1 MTGVCEV
8 APTCQF
14 GQYFSQSSNGCAR
27 ICPQNT
33 FYYESVCL
41 TACLQ
46 GYQDNGVGGCVAV
59 SVQSGCSYPYYLS
72 NGVCISNC
80 PSSTY
85 ADSNSRVC
93 KSCSSNCFS
102 CLTNTFCYA
111 CNAGF
116 DLSNGVCITSSV
128 NCPSGQFRYNGVCY
142 KTCPVGSCAQGNFCQ
157 RVCPA
162 GSWSFNN
169 GCYRTCPT
177 KFTTNDA
184 CVDSCPAGTNLQNG
198 VCQVGSQSCSSGKY
212 FDTTSN
218 SCQNC
223 QFPCSQCSLTASY
236 CTACSAGLT
245 LNQNLCVSSSNSCGT
260 GSYQDAA
267 KKCQPC
273 PSKCATCISATQCS
287 TCAQGFNFNGFDCV
301 VAVAQL
307 QKIVLTVKNVCR
319 RNNVAFVT
327 VGLNIIP
334 NGLSPTQKA
343 SFFLVV
349 PNSGDKISFVNQ
361 WQLDAN
367 NFVVAITY
375 TTFPTQT
382 AVFLAVNSQLLA
394 NSYSS
399 IGYNADASSFVSASI
414 NVGLSPAPESLNI
427 PSGTSAITANDR
439 DSLPLV
445 TRNSLNRNDFLGI

>member
-1 MTGVCEV
+1 MTGVCEI

-46 GYQDNGVGGCVAV
+46 GFKDNGVGGCVAV
-59 SVQSGCSYPYYLS
+59 DVQSGCSFPYYLS

-93 KSCSSNCFS
+93 KPCSSNCFS

-116 DLSNGVCITSSV
+116 DLSNGVCVASSV
-128 NCPSGQFRYNGVCY
+128 NCPAGQYRYNGVCY
-142 KTCPVGSCAQGNFCQ
+142 KDCPVGSCPQGNFCQ

-162 GSWSFNN
+162 GSWSYNN

-177 KFTTNDA
+177 KLTTNDA
-184 CVDSCPAGTNLQNG
+184 CVDTCPAGTALQNG
-198 VCQVGSQSCSSGKY
+198 VCQVASQSCSSGKY
-212 FDTTSN
+212 FDAATS

-223 QFPCSQCSLTASY
+223 QSPCTQCSLTASI

-245 LNQNLCVSSSNSCGT
+245 LNQGRCVSTNNACGA
-260 GSYQDAA
+260 GSYQDSN
-267 KKCQPC
+267 KRCQTC
-273 PSKCATCISATQCS
+273 PSKCATCISATSCS
-287 TCAQGFNFNGFDCV
+287 TCAQGFNFNGLDCV
-301 VAVAQL
+301 VVVAQL
-307 QKIVLTVKNVCR
+307 QKTVLTVKNVCR

-334 NGLSPTQKA
+334 NGLSPTQKS

-349 PNSGDKISFVNQ
+349 PNGKDKINFVYQ

-367 NFVVAITY
+367 TFVVAITY
-375 TTFPTQT
+375 DTFPTQT
-382 AVFLAVNSQLLA
+382 AVFLSINSQLLA
-394 NSYSS
+394 SSYSS

-414 NVGLSPAPESLNI
+414 NIGLAPAPDSLTI
-427 PSGTSAITANDR
+427 PAAATANIASDKSTLSAVALSRLPDQEKDR
-439 DSLPLV
+439 
-445 TRNSLNRNDFLGI
+445 I